1 MSATMEHF
9 LAENYGIPSERSDI
23 RKKSINFFSLDKTTN
38 NYVSNDDIKD
48 KVEVVK
54 NMDNTIGMLFNP
66 TNKLDDRV
74 FALLNSDEYQ
84 VFRQDDFDNE
94 DWVRICTE
102 GLIGDN
108 VRSQLPNNLIYKYR
122 KLQFQITLEKI
133 FDVKFNG

>member
-1 MSATMEHF
+1 
-9 LAENYGIPSERSDI
+9 
-23 RKKSINFFSLDKTTN
+23 
-38 NYVSNDDIKD
+38 
-48 KVEVVK
+48 
-54 NMDNTIGMLFNP
+54 MDNTIGMLFNP